1 MTNESRQIYVDLDG
15 TLIKTDLFFE
25 SILKLIRQN
34 PLNIF
39 KVFFWILKSRSFAKS
54 KIANLIDIEAKS
66 LPYQTELLA
75 YLKNLKTQGHRI
87 ILATASNEKYAHNVS
102 NHLGIFDKVIAS
114 SEAINMKGRRKLDEI
129 SKDTNNGKFCYA
141 GDSTADIPI
150 WKAASENIFVDA
162 PDSAIKNAKIDQ
174 KDEKIITSYKTS
186 KFKAFIKEMRL
197 QQWAKNVL
205 IIIPLL
211 TAHRY
216 TEAGMALI
224 YLYAFLSFSLCASG
238 VYFMNDLLDIEAD
251 RKHKTKYKRPIA
263 SGALPI
269 PLGVFGAIMLPASG
283 FAIALITLKMEFVVI
298 LGIYFIL
305 TNFYSLFLKRI
316 STADVMTLATLYT
329 LRIVAGGA
337 AGGIELSSWLI
348 TFSIF
353 FFVSLAYLKRYIEVS
368 DLNED
373 NHKAEGRGYSG
384 NDTETMFM
392 LGIANATASILV
404 MALYLSDDHFHAQNQ
419 HPEIP
424 PLLCFILLYWTN
436 RIWVGA
442 KRKKIADDPVIFA
455 VKDRISQLTGLAF
468 VLVYLSARYI

>member
-1 MTNESRQIYVDLDG
+1 MNEARHIYVDLDG

-25 SILKLIRQN
+25 SILKLIKQN
-34 PLNIF
+34 PLNII
-39 KVFFWILKSRSFAKS
+39 KIFFWIIKARSYAKS
-54 KIANLIDIEAKS
+54 KIANIIDIDAAS
-66 LPYQTELLA
+66 LPYQSELIE
-75 YLKNLKTQGHRI
+75 YLKSLKAQGHKI
-87 ILATASNEKYAHNVS
+87 ILATASNEKYAHKVS
-102 NHLGIFDKVIAS
+102 NHLGIFDGVIAS
-114 SEAINMKGRRKLDEI
+114 SETTNMKGRRKLEEMN
-129 SKDTNNGKFCYA
+129 KDANGKNFCYA

-150 WKAASENIFVDA
+150 WNAASENIFVDA
-162 PDSAIKNAKIDQ
+162 PHTAIKTAQREK
-174 KDEKIITSYKTS
+174 KDEKIFTSDKPS
-186 KFKAFIKEMRL
+186 KLKAFIKEMRP

-205 IIIPLL
+205 ILIPLL

-216 TEAGMALI
+216 AEADMALT
-224 YLYAFLSFSLCASG
+224 YLLAFLSFSLCASG

-251 RKHKTKYKRPIA
+251 RQHKTKCKRPIA

-283 FAIALITLKMEFVVI
+283 FAIAIAALRTEFVII
-298 LGIYFIL
+298 LAVYFIL
-305 TNFYSLFLKRI
+305 TNFYSLIIKRI

-368 DLNED
+368 ELGED
-373 NHKAEGRGYSG
+373 DRKAEGRGYSG

-392 LGIANATASILV
+392 LGIANATASVLV
-404 MALYLSDDHFHAQNQ
+404 LALFLSSDEVLTQNSS
-419 HPEIP
+419 PEIL
-424 PLLCFILLYWTN
+424 PLLCFIMLYWTN

-455 VKDRISQLTGLAF
+455 VKDRISVLTGIAF
-468 VLVYLSARYI
+468 VLVFLAARYI